1 MGKMSSR
8 YVLNLECTIQS
19 QRSSLI
25 TNKIEIQ
32 ESKYIMLLTNLTK
45 PLFIEIFSSKDKI
58 ESYLEY
64 IQSCMKL
71 YLL

>member
-19 QRSSLI
+19 QTSSLI

>member
-19 QRSSLI
+19 QISSLI